1 MRVSKKLG
9 NALISSNAHA
19 YRLSKQMAGNGMSEL
34 EVEKVKRLLA
44 DVRAGVSTVKDSVQS
59 WRERCVTLQPF
70 LQASH

>member
-1 MRVSKKLG
+1 
-9 NALISSNAHA
+9 
-19 YRLSKQMAGNGMSEL
+19 MSEL